1 VTVPTWA
8 TLLLESTPAFA
19 LVTDADRRIVGMS
32 AVARRRLAAMRPT
45 PTTLAE
51 IEAFNG
57 RALTEGMAP
66 ARQVLHRDGSFRGEL
81 TLPDAE
87 SGLSTT
93 YGLSLHRLPEGGM
106 LVLAADR
113 RDAVTRLQAERDR
126 AATEEY
132 LARLGHELRTP
143 LNAVLGFAQLLEL
156 ENLGDDAGEAVHR
169 ILTAG
174 RHMATLLDEV
184 LDLARVRGGGVDL
197 DVGPVPVL
205 EVVRGVLD
213 LAQPQADARGMTRV
227 MDPAEPMVALAD
239 RTRLWQVV
247 LNLVSNAVKY
257 GRDGGQVRV
266 GVHRVGAERLRI
278 DVVDDGPGLP
288 EGALTRLFR
297 PFERLGADK
306 TGIEGTGLGLALSH
320 ALVTAM
326 GGTLSAT
333 SSVGVGTTMS
343 VDLVALESPELV
355 GGEPRRAARTIV
367 HVSGDQSSHALVAQ
381 ALRSRLGAQSVPVRS
396 AATAAGAVL
405 RAMPA
410 LVLVDDELP
419 DGSGAELLQLLAS
432 QPETALIPVVV
443 LAQDA
448 EDRRVAVRLRGA
460 GAAAVLDLPLNVR
473 ELLRVVGSYLDR
485 AETG

>member
-1 VTVPTWA
+1 M
-8 TLLLESTPAFA
+8 LLESTPAFVI
-19 LVTDADRRIVGMS
+19 VTNSERQIVGMS
-32 AVARRRLAAMRPT
+32 SVARRRMAALRPM
-45 PTTLAE
+45 PRTLAE
-51 IEAFNG
+51 LETAAG
-57 RALTEGMAP
+57 KPVSDGTAP
-66 ARQVLHRDGSFRGEL
+66 AAAQLQRRGAFQGEL
-81 TLPDAE
+81 TLPDPDG
-87 SGLSTT
+87 GLPTT
-93 YGLSLHRLPEGGM
+93 YDLTLQRIPGGGT
-106 LVLAADR
+106 LVLAVDR
-113 RDAVTRLQAERDR
+113 RDVTTRVQAERDR

-156 ENLGDDAGEAVHR
+156 ENLGDDAGESVER

-213 LAQPQADARGMTRV
+213 LAQPQADARGIARV
-227 MDPAEPMVALAD
+227 MHPAEPMVALAD

-257 GRDGGQVRV
+257 GRDGGEVRV
-266 GVHRVGAERLRI
+266 SVQRVGPERLRLEVI
-278 DVVDDGPGLP
+278 DDGPGLP
-288 EGALTRLFR
+288 EGSLTRLFR

-333 SSVGVGTTMS
+333 STPGGGTTMS
-343 VDLVALESPELV
+343 VDLVAIESAELL
-355 GGEPRRAARTIV
+355 GGARQRSTRTIV
-367 HVSGDQSSHALVAQ
+367 HVSGDHASHALVAQ
-381 ALRSRLGAQSVPVRS
+381 ALRSRLGAHSVPVRS
-396 AATAAGAVL
+396 AATAASAVL
-405 RAMPA
+405 LAMPA

-419 DGSGAELLQLLAS
+419 DGSGAELLQMLAS

-473 ELLRVVGSYLDR
+473 ELLSVVGRYLDR
-485 AETG
+485 ADAP

>member
-1 VTVPTWA
+1 M
-8 TLLLESTPAFA
+8 LLETTPAF
-19 LVTDADRRIVGMS
+19 VIITNSERQIVGMS
-32 AVARRRLAAMRPT
+32 SVARRRLAATRPM
-45 PTTLAE
+45 PRTLGD
-51 IEAFNG
+51 IEDAAG
-57 RALTEGMAP
+57 KPISEGTAP
-66 ARQVLHRDGSFRGEL
+66 AVSVLHREGAFRGEL
-81 TLPDAE
+81 TLPDPDG
-87 SGLSTT
+87 GLPTT
-93 YGLSLHRLPEGGM
+93 YELTIQRLPDGGTI
-106 LVLAADR
+106 VLAVDR
-113 RDAVTRLQAERDR
+113 RDVTTRVQAERDR

-156 ENLGDDAGEAVHR
+156 ENLGDDAGESVQR

-213 LAQPQADARGMTRV
+213 LAQPQADARGITRV
-227 MDPAEPMVALAD
+227 MEPAEPMVALAD

-257 GRDGGQVRV
+257 GREGGSVRV
-266 GVHRVGAERLRI
+266 GVQKVGPERLRI
-278 DVVDDGPGLP
+278 DVIDDGPGLP
-288 EGALTRLFR
+288 EGSLTRMFR

-306 TGIEGTGLGLALSH
+306 TNIEGTGLGLALSH

-326 GGTLSAT
+326 GGTLSAMST
-333 SSVGVGTTMS
+333 VGVGTTMS
-343 VDLVALESPELV
+343 VDLVALEAEELV
-355 GGEPRRAARTIV
+355 GDGPRRAARTIV
-367 HVSGDQSSHALVAQ
+367 HVSGDQASHALVAQ

-396 AATAAGAVL
+396 AASAASAVL

-473 ELLRVVGSYLDR
+473 ELLSVVGRYLDR
-485 AETG
+485 ADAG

>member
-1 VTVPTWA
+1 MSVPAWA
-8 TLLLESTPAFA
+8 EMLLESTPAFVI
-19 LVTDADRRIVGMS
+19 VTNSDRQIVGMS
-32 AVARRRLAAMRPT
+32 AVARRRLSALRPMPRTLGDIEDAAGKPIADGT
-45 PTTLAE
+45 
-51 IEAFNG
+51 
-57 RALTEGMAP
+57 AP
-66 ARQVLHRDGSFRGEL
+66 ASAALQRRGAFQGEL
-81 TLPDAE
+81 TLPDPDG
-87 SGLSTT
+87 GLPTT
-93 YGLSLHRLPEGGM
+93 YELTIQRFPEGGTM
-106 LVLAADR
+106 VLAVDK
-113 RDAVTRLQAERDR
+113 RDVTTRVQAERDR

-156 ENLGDDAGEAVHR
+156 ENLGDDAGESVQR

-213 LAQPQADARGMTRV
+213 LAQPQADARSITRT
-227 MDPAEPMVALAD
+227 MDPAEPVVALAD

-257 GRDGGQVRV
+257 GRDGGEVRV
-266 GVHRVGAERLRI
+266 GVRSVGPERLRI
-278 DVVDDGPGLP
+278 EVVDDGPGLP
-288 EGALTRLFR
+288 EGSLTRLFR

-333 SSVGVGTTMS
+333 STVGGGTTMT
-343 VDLVALESPELV
+343 VDLVALDADLAA
-355 GGEPRRAARTIV
+355 GEPRRAARTIV
-367 HVSGDQSSHALVAQ
+367 HVSGDQASHALVAQ
-381 ALRSRLGAQSVPVRS
+381 ALRSRLGAQSLPVRS
-396 AATAAGAVL
+396 AQTAASAVL

-473 ELLRVVGSYLDR
+473 ELLRVVGRYLDR
-485 AETG
+485 ADAG